1 MMGVAA
7 VSAGPAEQAAI
18 VVLLLGEE
26 EAAGVLSRLDP
37 EELQR
42 LGTAM
47 CAVAD
52 IEGEGIARALSGFML
67 EAARDTLPTAD
78 RAASVHG
85 FMTRAVG
92 DDKARHL
99 MRSIAPG
106 NGSGR
111 PLEIARW
118 LAPQTL
124 CDLLRDE
131 PAQVIAV
138 LLLLLDTPVAAQL
151 LSLLPEPRQPQVVE
165 RVARLGKVPAQA
177 KELLNTLLE
186 RKMAERVGAAALN
199 MGGVREAAELINR
212 VSGGMDKRVLPVI
225 AQGDAG
231 LAGAI
236 EAQLVTFAMLR
247 ELDPQAI
254 GRLLR
259 DIDNAVLVD
268 ALKGL
273 DEESRAPFFAAM
285 STRAADGVRDEIAQ
299 RGRIRKAD
307 VEVAQAALVAAARR
321 LAETGEIVLGASDG
335 EFV

>member
-1 MMGVAA
+1 MMSLAHTTA
-7 VSAGPAEQAAI
+7 TAAEQAAI
-18 VVLLLGEE
+18 VVLLLGED
-26 EAAGVLSRLDP
+26 EAAGVLSRLGP

-47 CAVAD
+47 CALAD
-52 IEGEGIARALSGFML
+52 IEGEGIAHALSGFMQ
-67 EAARDTLPTAD
+67 EAARDTLPAAN

-99 MRSIAPG
+99 MQSIAP
-106 NGSGR
+106 NEGSGR

-138 LLLLLDTPVAAQL
+138 LLLLLDTPAAAQL
-151 LSLLPEPRQPQVVE
+151 LALLPQAVQPQVVE

-177 KELLNTLLE
+177 KELLNTLLK
-186 RKMAERVGAAALN
+186 RKLTERVGTAALT

-212 VSGGMDKRVLPVI
+212 MSGSMDRRVLPVI
-225 AQGDAG
+225 AEGDAK
-231 LAGAI
+231 LASAI
-236 EAQLVTFAMLR
+236 ETELVTFAMLT

-259 DIDNAVLVD
+259 EVDNAVLVD

-273 DEESRAPFFAAM
+273 EEDSRAPFFAAM

-299 RGRIRKAD
+299 RGRLRRAD
-307 VEVAQAALVAAARR
+307 CEAAQASLVAVARR
-321 LAETGEIVLGASDG
+321 LADAGEIALGAGDG
-335 EFV
+335 EFI